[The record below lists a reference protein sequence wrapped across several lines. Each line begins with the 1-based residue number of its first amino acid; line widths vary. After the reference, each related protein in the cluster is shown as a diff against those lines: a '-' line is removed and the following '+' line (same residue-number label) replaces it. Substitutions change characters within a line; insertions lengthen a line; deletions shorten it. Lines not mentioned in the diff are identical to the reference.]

1 MNPVNVNVV
10 QVSED
15 TGVRDQY
22 SVKRESGTGVCA
34 CVIGDL
40 NAADERAAGRVSE
53 LKGAWPERSSA
64 GT

>member
-1 MNPVNVNVV
+1 MIRNQVSANAV
-10 QVSED
+10 QV
-15 TGVRDQY
+15 R
-22 SVKRESGTGVCA
+22 RESGTGVCA

>member
-1 MNPVNVNVV
+1 M
-10 QVSED
+10 
-15 TGVRDQY
+15 
-22 SVKRESGTGVCA
+22 KRESGTGVCA

-53 LKGAWPERSSA
+53 LKGVWPEQSSA